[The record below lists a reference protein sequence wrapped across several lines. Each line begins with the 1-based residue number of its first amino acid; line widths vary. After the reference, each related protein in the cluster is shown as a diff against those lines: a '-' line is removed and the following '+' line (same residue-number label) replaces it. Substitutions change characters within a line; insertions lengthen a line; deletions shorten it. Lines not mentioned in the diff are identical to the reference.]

1 MTGYDRAVLTL
12 LEPGALWLLLSLP
25 VIVLLFFI
33 RERRRQQE
41 VSALF
46 LWTEAALSARRR
58 RRISPALLL
67 LLQLLLAA
75 LLAFALAQPRV
86 RLEGVP
92 PRVFVVDASASM
104 AASTAT
110 VPPGGSRL
118 EAAVTEAEALLS
130 GAGEVALV
138 RAGLGAAVVQPPTGE
153 HALVRRALREL
164 SAADASADLGA
175 ALELAR
181 SLAPGAELHLFS
193 DSAPPA
199 GSADVNVHAAPEAG
213 LNYGVSAFDLAYGQL
228 FASVVG
234 NADTPQTVELVF
246 SEDREVGAGV
256 EAEGGAEVRTSL
268 LVPAGGQ
275 ANTSLPL
282 AGATGRYRAR
292 LEVSAGDALA
302 LDNEAV
308 AGVRALTVRLLGD
321 APALGRLLAVL
332 PGVTLGGGEADV
344 TVAVPA
350 AVGEAVP
357 AGDAVLFAP
366 PEANPEYAEIAAS
379 KRDDPL
385 LRFADLAG
393 VTVAPSSAPLPRPL
407 AQAEVLARTAALEP
421 VLLRWREGGHTGG
434 RTLVYFAFHPGQSD
448 LPRRP
453 AFPIVVA
460 NAVEAFRG
468 EVRVPLGTL
477 LPGGERLAAPGRTER
492 AGRVYTAAPLPAAE
506 SRLAVTALTRG
517 AARQLSQNAGRPE
530 IRSEAFRDP
539 ALWLVGG
546 ALALL
551 LGEWLLWSRVGAG
564 IRSRGRGLRGRT
576 RRSAPR

>member
-1 MTGYDRAVLTL
+1 MLTF

-25 VIVLLFFI
+25 VIVLLFLI

-86 RLEGVP
+86 RLEGAP

-104 AASTAT
+104 AASTVA
-110 VPPGGSRL
+110 VLPGGSRL
-118 EAAVTEAEALLS
+118 AAAVTEAEALLA
-130 GAGEVALV
+130 GAGEVALI
-138 RAGLGAAVVQPPTGE
+138 RAGLGAAVVQPLTGE
-153 HALVRRALREL
+153 HALVRRALGGL

-199 GSADVNVHAAPEAG
+199 GFADVNVHAAPQTG
-213 LNYGVSAFDLAYGQL
+213 PNYGISAFDLAYGQL
-228 FASVVG
+228 FVSVVG
-234 NADTPQTVELVF
+234 NVDTPRSVELVIA
-246 SEDREVGAGV
+246 EER
-256 EAEGGAEVRTSL
+256 EGGAEVRTSL
-268 LVPAGGQ
+268 LVPAQGQ

-292 LEVSAGDALA
+292 LEVPADDALA

-308 AGVRALTVRLLGD
+308 AGVRAVNVRLLGD
-321 APALGRLLAVL
+321 APALGRLLTVL
-332 PGVTLGGGEADV
+332 PGVTLGTGDADITADTAADV
-344 TVAVPA
+344 SVAVPA

-366 PEANPEYAEIAAS
+366 PESDPEYTEIVTFEQ
-379 KRDDPL
+379 DDPL

-393 VTVAPSSAPLPRPL
+393 VTVAVSSAPLPRPL
-407 AQAEVLARTAALEP
+407 AEAEVLARTADLRPA
-421 VLLRWREGGHTGG
+421 LLRWREGG
-434 RTLVYFAFHPGQSD
+434 RTLVYFAFAPGQSD

-453 AFPIVVA
+453 AFPIVLA
-460 NAVEAFRG
+460 NAVEGFRG
-468 EVRVPLGTL
+468 EARVPLGTP
-477 LPGGERLAAPGRTER
+477 LPGGERLSAPGRAER
-492 AGRVYTAAPLPAAE
+492 GGRVYTAAPLPAAE
-506 SRLAVTALTRG
+506 SRLAVTAVTR
-517 AARQLSQNAGRPE
+517 AVLQTPAQDSAQNAGRAE
-530 IRSEAFRDP
+530 TRGETTRETTRNP

-551 LGEWLLWSRVGAG
+551 LGEWLLWSR
-564 IRSRGRGLRGRT
+564 GRGLTGRT
-576 RRSAPR
+576 GRSAPR

>member
-1 MTGYDRAVLTL
+1 MLTF

-25 VIVLLFFI
+25 AIVLLFLI

-46 LWTEAALSARRR
+46 LWAEAALSARRR

-75 LLAFALAQPRV
+75 LLAFALAQPRF
-86 RLEGVP
+86 RLGGAP

-104 AASTAT
+104 AATTA
-110 VPPGGSRL
+110 GGSRL
-118 EAAVTEAEALLS
+118 SAVVAEAEALLS
-130 GAGEVALV
+130 GAGEVAV
-138 RAGLGAAVVQPPTGE
+138 IRAGLGAAVVQPPTEE

-164 SAADASADLGA
+164 GAADASADLGA

-193 DSAPPA
+193 DNAPPA
-199 GSADVNVHAAPEAG
+199 GFTDVNVHAVGAAG
-213 LNYGVSAFDLAYGQL
+213 PNYGISAFDLAYGQL
-228 FASVVG
+228 FVSVVG
-234 NADTPQTVELVF
+234 NADTPQNLELVF
-246 SEDREVGAGV
+246 SEDRE
-256 EAEGGAEVRTSL
+256 GGAEVRTTL
-268 LVPAGGQ
+268 LLPAQGQ

-292 LEVSAGDALA
+292 LEVSPDDALA

-308 AGVRALTVRLLGD
+308 AGVRALSVRLLGD

-332 PGVTLGGGEADV
+332 PGVTLGAGDADV
-344 TVAVPA
+344 TVAVPE
-350 AVGEAVP
+350 AVGEGVP

-366 PEANPEYAEIAAS
+366 PEANPEYTEIAAFE
-379 KRDDPL
+379 RDDPL

-393 VTVAPSSAPLPRPL
+393 VTVAVSSAPLPRPL
-407 AQAEVLARTAALEP
+407 AEAEVLARNADLEP
-421 VLLRWREGGHTGG
+421 VLLRWREEG
-434 RTLVYFAFHPGQSD
+434 RTLVYFAFYPGQSD

-460 NAVEAFRG
+460 NAVEEFRG
-468 EVRVPLGTL
+468 EARVPLGTL
-477 LPGGERLAAPGRTER
+477 LPGGERLSAPGQAER

-506 SRLAVTALTRG
+506 SRLAVTAVTRS
-517 AARQLSQNAGRPE
+517 AARNLPQNVGRAE
-530 IRSEAFRDP
+530 TQSEATREATRDP

-551 LGEWLLWSRVGAG
+551 LGEWLLWSRAGLSGAG
-564 IRSRGRGLRGRT
+564 SRGRRLTGRT